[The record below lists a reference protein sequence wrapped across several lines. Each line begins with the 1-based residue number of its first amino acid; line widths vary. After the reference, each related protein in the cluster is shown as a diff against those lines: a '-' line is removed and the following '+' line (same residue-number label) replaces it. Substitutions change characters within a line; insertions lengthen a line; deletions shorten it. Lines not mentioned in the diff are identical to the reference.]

1 MNELELA
8 RHLRRGQLNENF
20 RAKIKQGHLFSGWLI
35 SFDDR
40 AVSRMATVLAE
51 LRAGESGAHGGFWIC
66 QDNERIELND
76 SEAVFLLAS
85 AITARLE
92 LDQAYLE
99 ARDEINAATTEEEIL
114 AVEIEIGGGS

>member
-1 MNELELA
+1 MDEVELA
-8 RHLRRGQLNENF
+8 RHLRRGRLNENF
-20 RAKIKQGHLFSGWLI
+20 QARILDGHPFSGWVI
-35 SFDDR
+35 EFDDR

-51 LRAGESGAHGGFWIC
+51 LRAGESGAHGGFWIA
-66 QDNERIELND
+66 QDNARIELDD

-99 ARDEINAATTEEEIL
+99 ARDEINSAATEEEIL
-114 AVEIEIGGGS
+114 AVEIDIGGS